1 MFLED
6 TNSRKYAW
14 GVLVVY
20 IVIAGAGGAGFYVA
34 SLLSK
39 ERQEIVIVEQSG
51 EVAEE
56 VRRQLDVGVIVGS
69 ATSPSVL
76 RQADVKSADLIVATT
91 SSDETNMVACF
102 MAREMGAK
110 KTVARVRNP
119 EYSGYLILDG
129 KSPHTPRKVV
139 RPKSLGIDLF
149 VNPEVEAAKTIV
161 SMLSS
166 LYVGRV
172 EEFAEGHVQ
181 IREFKAE
188 SGAVV
193 DKPFSN
199 IAFSKPCEVVMI
211 GREEEVKVS
220 GDDEMIRQGDRVYLI
235 AASEDMDEV
244 GATFDQPKV
253 PARTVVIF
261 GAGEIGFHVGEEM
274 EKRGVQVKL
283 IEKSASRSQEI
294 SARLKR
300 AVVVQGGEPDR
311 DLLSEEGV
319 ASSDAFIAA
328 TGDESL
334 NILAGLVAGK
344 LGVSRNVV
352 LVDNPEY
359 IALAEEVGVDVA
371 VSPLLLCASKIA
383 RFVLRG
389 GAVSVALLG
398 NEEAQA
404 IEFIASPSARI
415 TGTKS
420 EDLEMP
426 EGAKIG
432 AIIHG
437 DTVKIPPGESIVEAG
452 DCVVIVSLLSS
463 IPAVEKL
470 FK

>member
-1 MFLED
+1 M
-6 TNSRKYAW
+6 
-14 GVLVVY
+14 Y

>member
-1 MFLED
+1 M
-6 TNSRKYAW
+6 
-14 GVLVVY
+14 Y
-20 IVIAGAGGAGFYVA
+20 IVIVGAGGAGFYVA

-39 ERQEIVIVEQSG
+39 ERQEIVIVEQSE

-76 RQADVKSADLIVATT
+76 RQADVKSADLIVAIT

-166 LYVGRV
+166 LYVGPV

-193 DKPFSN
+193 GKPFSS

-211 GREEEVKVS
+211 GREEKVKVP

-261 GAGEIGFHVGEEM
+261 GAGEIGFHVAEEM

-300 AVVVQGGEPDR
+300 AVVVQGGGPDR

-404 IEFIASPSARI
+404 IEFIAGPSARI

-426 EGAKIG
+426 GGAKIG

-452 DCVVIVSLLSS
+452 DRVVIVSLLSS

>member
-1 MFLED
+1 M
-6 TNSRKYAW
+6 
-14 GVLVVY
+14 Y
-20 IVIAGAGGAGFYVA
+20 IVIVGAGGAGFYVA

-39 ERQEIVIVEQSG
+39 ERQEIVMVEQSE

-91 SSDETNMVACF
+91 GSDETNMVACF

-119 EYSGYLILDG
+119 EYSGYLVVGG
-129 KSPHTPRKVV
+129 KSPHAPRKVV
-139 RPKSLGIDLF
+139 RPRSLGIDLF
-149 VNPEVEAAKTIV
+149 VNPEIEAAKEIV
-161 SMLSS
+161 SILSS
-166 LYVGRV
+166 LYVSPV
-172 EEFAEGHVQ
+172 EEFADGRVQ

-193 DKPFSN
+193 DRPLSSIVFP
-199 IAFSKPCEVVMI
+199 KPCVVAVI
-211 GREEEVKVS
+211 SRHGGIKLPE
-220 GDDEMIRQGDRVYLI
+220 DDEMIRQGDRVHLI
-235 AASEDMDEV
+235 AASKDMDEL
-244 GATFDQPKV
+244 GATFGQPKV
-253 PARTVVIF
+253 PTKTVVIF
-261 GAGEIGFHVGEEM
+261 GAGEVGFHVAEEM
-274 EKRGVQVKL
+274 EKRGVQVKV

-300 AVVVQGGEPDR
+300 AVVVQGGGPER

-352 LVDNPEY
+352 LVDRPEY
-359 IALAEEVGVDVA
+359 IPLAEEVGVDVA

-389 GAVSVALLG
+389 GAVSVVLLG

-404 IEFIASPSARI
+404 IEFIAGPGARI

-426 EGAKIG
+426 GGAKIG
-432 AIIHG
+432 AIVRG
-437 DTVKIPPGESIVEAG
+437 DTVKIPAGESIVEAG
-452 DCVVIVSLLSS
+452 DHVVIVSLLSS
-463 IPAVEKL
+463 VPAVEKL

>member
-1 MFLED
+1 M
-6 TNSRKYAW
+6 
-14 GVLVVY
+14 Y
-20 IVIAGAGGAGFYVA
+20 IVIVGAGGAGMHVA

-39 ERQEIVIVEQSG
+39 EQQEIVIVEQSE
-51 EVAEE
+51 EVVEE
-56 VRRQLDVGVIVGS
+56 VRRQLDVGVVVGN
-69 ATSPSVL
+69 ATSPSIL
-76 RQADVKSADLIVATT
+76 RQAEAKSADLVVATT
-91 SSDETNMVACF
+91 DSDETNMVVCF

-119 EYSGYLILDG
+119 EYSGYLVVG
-129 KSPHTPRKVV
+129 GESPHTPRRVV
-139 RPKSLGIDLF
+139 RPRSLGIDLF

-166 LYVGRV
+166 LYVGPV

-188 SGAVV
+188 SKAVV
-193 DKPFSN
+193 GRLLSS
-199 IAFSKPCEVVMI
+199 IAFSKPCQVVTI
-211 GREEEVKVS
+211 GREEEVTVP
-220 GDDEMIRQGDRVYLI
+220 GADETIREGDRVYLI
-235 AASEDMDEV
+235 AASHDMDEV
-244 GATFDQPKV
+244 GITFGEPKL

-261 GAGEIGFHVGEEM
+261 GGGDIGFHVAAEM
-274 EKRGVQVKL
+274 EMLGVQVKL

-294 SARLKR
+294 SSRLKR
-300 AVVVQGGEPDR
+300 TVVVQGGGPDR

-319 ASSDAFIAA
+319 GSSDAFIAA
-328 TGDESL
+328 TGNESL

-359 IALAEEVGVDVA
+359 IPLAEAVGVDVA
-371 VSPLLLCASKIA
+371 VSPLLLCANKIA

-389 GAVSVALLG
+389 GAVSVALLANG
-398 NEEAQA
+398 EAQA
-404 IEFIASPSARI
+404 IEFIAGPGARI
-415 TGTKS
+415 TGMKG
-420 EDLEMP
+420 EDLDLP

-437 DTVKIPPGESIVEAG
+437 DVVKIPPGDSVVEAG
-452 DCVVIVSLLSS
+452 DRVVMVSLISS
-463 IPAVEKL
+463 VPAVEKL

>member
-1 MFLED
+1 M
-6 TNSRKYAW
+6 
-14 GVLVVY
+14 Y
-20 IVIAGAGGAGFYVA
+20 IVIVGAGGAGLHVA

-39 ERQEIVIVEQSG
+39 ERQEIVIVEQS
-51 EVAEE
+51 EELAEE
-56 VRRQLDVGVIVGS
+56 VRRQLDVGVVVGS
-69 ATSPSVL
+69 ATSPSIL

-91 SSDETNMVACF
+91 DSDETNMVVCF

-119 EYSGYLILDG
+119 EYSGYLVLDG
-129 KSPHTPRKVV
+129 ELPHAPRRVV

-149 VNPEVEAAKTIV
+149 VNPEFEAAKTIV

-166 LYVGRV
+166 LYVGPV

-193 DKPFSN
+193 GKTFSG
-199 IAFSKPCEVVMI
+199 IAFSKPCQVVMI
-211 GREEEVKVS
+211 GREEEVRVP
-220 GDDEMIRQGDRVYLI
+220 GDDEMIREGDRVYLI
-235 AASEDMDEV
+235 AASDDMDEV
-244 GATFDQPKV
+244 GTTFGEPKL

-261 GAGEIGFHVGEEM
+261 GGGDIGFHVAAEM
-274 EKRGVQVKL
+274 ERRGVQVKL

-300 AVVVQGGEPDR
+300 AVVVQGGGPDR
-311 DLLSEEGV
+311 ELLSEEGV
-319 ASSDAFIAA
+319 GSSDAFIAA

-359 IALAEEVGVDVA
+359 IPLAEAVGVDVA
-371 VSPLLLCASKIA
+371 VSPLLLCANKIA

-389 GAVSVALLG
+389 GAVSVALLA

-404 IEFIASPSARI
+404 IEFIAGPSARI
-415 TGTKS
+415 TGKKS
-420 EDLEMP
+420 DDLELP

-437 DTVKIPPGESIVEAG
+437 DAVKIPPGESVVEAG
-452 DCVVIVSLLSS
+452 DRVVIVSLLSS
-463 IPAVEKL
+463 VPAVEKL

>member
-1 MFLED
+1 M
-6 TNSRKYAW
+6 
-14 GVLVVY
+14 Y
-20 IVIAGAGGAGFYVA
+20 IVIVGAGGAGFYVA

-39 ERQEIVIVEQSG
+39 ERQEIVIVEQSE

-119 EYSGYLILDG
+119 EYSGHLILDG

-193 DKPFSN
+193 DKPFSS

-211 GREEEVKVS
+211 GREEEVKVP
-220 GDDEMIRQGDRVYLI
+220 GDDEIIRQGDRVYLI

-261 GAGEIGFHVGEEM
+261 GAGEIGFHVAEEM

-359 IALAEEVGVDVA
+359 IALAEEVGIDVA

-404 IEFIASPSARI
+404 IEFIAGPSARI

-426 EGAKIG
+426 GGAKIG

-452 DCVVIVSLLSS
+452 DRVVIVSLLSS